1 MRGFMRW
8 NISNNLKKLIELKKM
23 AKTMNGEMQSVN
35 MLGAGTT
42 IKGDVQTNGDFRVDG
57 TLVGSIHSKGKI
69 VIGETGNID
78 GEVVCRNA
86 DVSGKVKAQITV
98 SELLT
103 LKSTA
108 RLTGEITTSKLSI
121 EPGAKFSG
129 TCNMSE
135 TVSSTMKDKPGSDG
149 TFKEKEKGA

>member
-1 MRGFMRW
+1 
-8 NISNNLKKLIELKKM
+8 M
-23 AKTMNGEMQSVN
+23 AKPINEEKQSVN

-42 IKGDVQTNGDFRVDG
+42 IKGDIQSNGDFRIDG
-57 TLVGSIHSKGKI
+57 TLIGSIQSKGKI
-69 VIGETGNID
+69 VVGETGNVD

-86 DVSGKVKAQITV
+86 DVSGKIKAQISV

-108 RLTGEITTSKLSI
+108 RLSGEITTSQLSI

-129 TCNMSE
+129 TCNMSD
-135 TVSSTMKDKPGSDG
+135 SSMGAGAEKSALNG
-149 TFKEKEKGA
+149 TLKGKEKSA

>member
-1 MRGFMRW
+1 
-8 NISNNLKKLIELKKM
+8 M
-23 AKTMNGEMQSVN
+23 AKTMNGEVQSVN

-42 IKGDVQTNGDFRVDG
+42 IKGDIQSNGDFRIDG
-57 TLVGSIHSKGKI
+57 TLLGSINSKGKI
-69 VIGETGNID
+69 VIGETGNVE

-103 LKSTA
+103 LKATA
-108 RLTGEITTSKLSI
+108 KLSGEITTSKLSI

-135 TVSSTMKDKPGSDG
+135 GNTGARAEKPIEDG
-149 TFKEKEKGA
+149 TPREKEKGA

>member
-1 MRGFMRW
+1 MWVIGLDVAPSFM
-8 NISNNLKKLIELKKM
+8 
-23 AKTMNGEMQSVN
+23 SV
-35 MLGAGTT
+35 
-42 IKGDVQTNGDFRVDG
+42 GDFRVDG
-57 TLVGSIHSKGKI
+57 TLIGSIHSKGKI

-86 DVSGKVKAQITV
+86 DISGKVKAQITV

-135 TVSSTMKDKPGSDG
+135 TVSSTMTDKPGPDG

>member
-1 MRGFMRW
+1 
-8 NISNNLKKLIELKKM
+8 M
-23 AKTMNGEMQSVN
+23 AKSMNGEMQSVN

-42 IKGDVQTNGDFRVDG
+42 IKGDIQSNGDFRVDG
-57 TLVGSIHSKGKI
+57 TLVGSIQSKGKI
-69 VIGETGNID
+69 VIGATGNVE

-86 DVSGKVKAQITV
+86 DISGKVKAQINV

-108 RLTGEITTSKLSI
+108 KISGEITTSKLSI

-135 TVSSTMKDKPGSDG
+135 SSPTGREDKAATDG
-149 TFKEKEKGA
+149 VLKEREKGA

>member
-1 MRGFMRW
+1 MAK
-8 NISNNLKKLIELKKM
+8 SNNVEI
-23 AKTMNGEMQSVN
+23 QSVN

-42 IKGDVQTNGDFRVDG
+42 IKGDIQSNGDFRIDG
-57 TLVGSIHSKGKI
+57 ILLGSIQSKGKI
-69 VIGETGNID
+69 VIGETGNVE
-78 GEVVCRNA
+78 GEVNCRNA
-86 DVSGKVKAQITV
+86 DVSGTVKAQITV

-108 RLTGEITTSKLSI
+108 RLSGEITTSKLSI

-135 TVSSTMKDKPGSDG
+135 TSAGARAEKPVVDG
-149 TFKEKEKGA
+149 TLREKEKGA

>member
-1 MRGFMRW
+1 
-8 NISNNLKKLIELKKM
+8 M
-23 AKTMNGEMQSVN
+23 AKTTNGEVQSVN

-42 IKGDVQTNGDFRVDG
+42 IKGDIQSNGDFRIDG
-57 TLVGSIHSKGKI
+57 ILLGSIQSKGKI
-69 VIGETGNID
+69 VIGETGNVE
-78 GEVVCRNA
+78 GEVTCRNA

-103 LKSTA
+103 LKATA
-108 RLTGEITTSKLSI
+108 RLSGEITTSKLSI

-135 TVSSTMKDKPGSDG
+135 SPTGTRPDKPMEDG
-149 TFKEKEKGA
+149 TLREKEKNA

>member
-1 MRGFMRW
+1 
-8 NISNNLKKLIELKKM
+8 M
-23 AKTMNGEMQSVN
+23 AKSINVETQSVN

-42 IKGDVQTNGDFRVDG
+42 IKGDIQSNGDFRVDG
-57 TLVGSIHSKGKI
+57 TLVGSIQSKGKI
-69 VIGETGNID
+69 VIGATGNVE
-78 GEVVCRNA
+78 GEVICRNA

-108 RLTGEITTSKLSI
+108 KLSGEITTSKLSI

-135 TVSSTMKDKPGSDG
+135 NSQASRIDKPASDG
-149 TFKEKEKGA
+149 IIKEREKSA

>member
-1 MRGFMRW
+1 
-8 NISNNLKKLIELKKM
+8 
-23 AKTMNGEMQSVN
+23 

-42 IKGDVQTNGDFRVDG
+42 IKGDIQSNGDFRIDG
-57 TLVGSIHSKGKI
+57 TLLGSIQSKGKI
-69 VIGETGNID
+69 VIGETGNVE
-78 GEVVCRNA
+78 GEVTCRNA

-108 RLTGEITTSKLSI
+108 RLSGEITTSKLSI

-135 TVSSTMKDKPGSDG
+135 SPAGVKAEKPVEDG
-149 TFKEKEKGA
+149 TFREKEKSA